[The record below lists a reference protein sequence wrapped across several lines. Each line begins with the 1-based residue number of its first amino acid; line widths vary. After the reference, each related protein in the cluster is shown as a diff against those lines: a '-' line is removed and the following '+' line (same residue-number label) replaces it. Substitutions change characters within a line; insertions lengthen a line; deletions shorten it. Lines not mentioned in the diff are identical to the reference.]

1 MCVYPFIHPS
11 MQICEL
17 LENWMH
23 NCWGFLDLLP
33 LSSFYF
39 LLIFLNC
46 EFFPFQSL
54 VYHSHSLYF
63 QDRIYSHLYYCN
75 CLLYRSPFSYH
86 TLVIPPTPCEL
97 QEKLKDSHISMWGH
111 QSVLHPKD
119 LEQNGD
125 VRVLF
130 FFFLTLGCRAS
141 NIRSLKGETLRVLN
155 AWSITDG

>member
-1 MCVYPFIHPS
+1 MCLSIHPS
-11 MQICEL
+11 TQICEL

-63 QDRIYSHLYYCN
+63 QDRIYSYLYYCN

-125 VRVLF
+125 VRVF